1 LAATSVSSGR
11 DHAGQREAAA
21 HPLAHRHDVGHDAF
35 VVGAPHRAGA
45 AEPGDHL
52 VGEEQRS
59 VIPGHRLDRA
69 QETVRRDDV
78 ARGALDRLH
87 DDRGDLARG
96 LVADDVADV
105 LRAGDAAVRIAELE
119 RAAVAVGVRA
129 RVLAG
134 QERSL
139 VMLEIA
145 AEQAQHAAGLAVE
158 AAPEPEDLLPPGR
171 GLGQPQAGL
180 DRLRAAR
187 EELDARETLRRDG
200 RHQLQEARPGLGREA
215 AEGQPLGLT
224 LQGLDVV
231 RVAVPHA
238 PHRDARDEVDVLVAI
253 LVPQRRAA
261 APRHGQPGVER
272 EGLVA
277 GRDVA
282 RLARH
287 DLARA
292 GPDLAGLA
300 HRPPPAGRRAPK
312 RSAGYEAITG
322 AASSR

>member
-1 LAATSVSSGR
+1 MSGTT
-11 DHAGQREAAA
+11 
-21 HPLAHRHDVGHDAF
+21 PV

-45 AEPGDHL
+45 AEAGDHL
-52 VGEEQRS
+52 VGEEQRP
-59 VIPGHRLDRA
+59 VIPGHRLDRP
-69 QETVRRDDV
+69 QEAVGRDDV

-119 RAAVAVGVRA
+119 RAAVAVGVGC

-134 QERSL
+134 QERTL
-139 VMLEIA
+139 VMLEVA

-158 AAPEPEDLLPPGR
+158 AAPEPDDLLPPGR
-171 GLGQPQAGL
+171 GLGQAQA
-180 DRLRAAR
+180 RLHRLGAAR
-187 EELDARETLRRDG
+187 EELDAREPLRRDRG
-200 RHQLQEARPGLGREA
+200 HQLEEARARLGGEA
-215 AEGQPLGLT
+215 AEGQPLGLA
-224 LQGLDVV
+224 LQRLDVV
-231 RVAVPHA
+231 RVAVPDA
-238 PHRDARDEVDVLVAI
+238 PHRDARDEIDVLVAV
-253 LVPQRRAA
+253 LVPQGRAA
-261 APRHGQPGVER
+261 AASHGQPRVER

-292 GPDLAGLA
+292 GPGLARLA
-300 HRPPPAGRRAPK
+300 HRPPPDARSAPK
-312 RSAGYEAITG
+312 RSARYAAITG